1 MSEPRGS
8 CKGAAGR
15 RTDDRDALFATL
27 DVWLLYHW
35 GSGSH
40 TNPSPSD

>member
-1 MSEPRGS
+1 MQGWAGPR
-8 CKGAAGR
+8 AN
-15 RTDDRDALFATL
+15 DRDALFATM

-40 TNPSPSD
+40 T